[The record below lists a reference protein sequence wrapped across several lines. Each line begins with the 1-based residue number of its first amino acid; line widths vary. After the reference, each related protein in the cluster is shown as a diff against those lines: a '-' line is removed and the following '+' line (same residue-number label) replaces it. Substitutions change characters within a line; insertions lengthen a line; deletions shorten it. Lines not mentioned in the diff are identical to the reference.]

1 MKLIVGDAI
10 CDCFGDNFRQNIIK
24 LLSLERV
31 FVAGLTSALSW
42 PDVMN
47 LAKHYHY
54 GLTTSGLLFLISY

>member
-54 GLTTSGLLFLISY
+54 G